1 MSEKRGYPNPN
12 YTEDDVMT
20 EEEAIL
26 EEVGLVTLP
35 VDHYEML
42 VSKAA
47 ALAILTADLKRR
59 GSVNDD
65 IVLAVT
71 GAIPDHEIQEAL
83 KDKDQA
89 WGFYW
94 KEKKTVEEQQAKIET
109 LQRKLSQ
116 AEEQL
121 NELHRD
127 DPDWPP
133 KDEEVNGNE

>member
-1 MSEKRGYPNPN
+1 MSEKRGYPTPN

-47 ALAILTADLKRR
+47 ALDILTADLKRR

-116 AEEQL
+116 AEDLL